1 MALVEAKGWNQL
13 GSAIVDDNNNNPTQ
27 LLLVKERTGGPFP
40 YHAPPLLFHLFCLPL
55 PFIILYLQSQLEKG
69 KIQPL
74 LLPPPLPK
82 SKQRQPFQVHLLAIL
97 VFFFCLYMRREKIK
111 S

>member
-40 YHAPPLLFHLFCLPL
+40 YHAPPLLFHLFCL
-55 PFIILYLQSQLEKG
+55 QKG

-74 LLPPPLPK
+74 LPHPPPPLPK

-97 VFFFCLYMRREKIK
+97 VFFCLYMIREKIK